1 MKKGSIENW
10 IYVAVAVGH
19 LLSCSW
25 QLKSV
30 PKKWYEKDRKE
41 VWKKFKHFSEDI
53 RCCQKKVHPPRNIF
67 KSVLK
72 RRVKKQKGLKGG
84 PKKCT
89 KESCN
94 ILKYSKWWQWKF
106 IPIKKYPKEC
116 QKRFPKKTNKE
127 MLKKSPKKVLKR
139 VPKKGFQKKV
149 QEKVEKKD
157 LKKCK

>member
-1 MKKGSIENW
+1 MKQAEAYRQRRKVSIENW

-41 VWKKFKHFSEDI
+41 VWKKFKHFLEDI

-72 RRVKKQKGLKGG
+72 RRVKKQKELKGG
-84 PKKCT
+84 PKK
-89 KESCN
+89 SA
-94 ILKYSKWWQWKF
+94 Q
-106 IPIKKYPKEC
+106 
-116 QKRFPKKTNKE
+116 
-127 MLKKSPKKVLKR
+127 KSPVT
-139 VPKKGFQKKV
+139 FQIT
-149 QEKVEKKD
+149 QNGDNESSFP
-157 LKKCK
+157 